1 MSGYTELVSDLAL
14 ILVVA
19 GVVTIIFKRLKQ
31 PLVLG
36 YIIAGILTGP
46 YITFFS
52 TVSNIESV
60 EFWGKIG
67 VVFLLFG
74 LGLEFNFRKLKKVGG
89 AGFTTVFFEA
99 LIMFSVGFILGK
111 ILGLH
116 KSASLFLGGMLSI
129 SSTSIIIK
137 AFDDLGIKNK
147 KFTQAVFGALV
158 VEDIVAVLMLVML
171 PALAVGK
178 GVETAELMDKF
189 LGLGI
194 FLFFWFTIGI
204 FFIPSLFRW
213 MRNYLTDETVII
225 ISLGLCLMMVA
236 ISIKAGVSEALGAFV
251 MGSILSGSVM
261 SEKIIKLTRPIK
273 DFFGAIFFVSVGML
287 VDPLIVVKYWQT
299 ILIITLAILLAKPL
313 SATIG
318 FLFGGNTLRNSLQ
331 SGFCLCQIGEFSF
344 IIAAVG
350 KSLNVVDDYLYPVI
364 VVVSI
369 ITTFITPYWI
379 GFAEPVYKWLYCK
392 SKPQWRRVMD
402 RLGTGH
408 TTLDEKSDWHK
419 LIKSFV
425 INITVYSLVMV
436 VVIILFSNWINPLVL
451 STFGDGLNVMLLMCI
466 ANLLSLTPFLYGM
479 LKRHASYQI
488 YKRIWADQK
497 FARGPLLFLM
507 ISKYCVA
514 LVFVV
519 YTISY
524 YVTGGYGAAIVVM
537 ALGVLIWFL
546 SKYIKNY
553 YVMIESRFLTNLNSE
568 SGGRRPFIIPNEIAD
583 EIHLARIEVCQNS
596 FVAGRSIRVLHR
608 EKNTGAV
615 VVAVARGFDIYNLPS
630 NDFVLLPQDV
640 VSIIGNDT
648 QVAKFRE
655 AAEVHYSHSEQNSPA
670 SSISGMAEMELYHIT
685 LGEESPIL
693 GEHSNIT
700 NFMHKYGLLLV
711 GIERSGNNALL
722 KPNSTL
728 LFCQGDTVW
737 LVGDKLKINQ
747 LK

>member
-171 PALAVGK
+171 PALAAGK

-261 SEKIIKLTRPIK
+261 SEKIIKLTRPI
-273 DFFGAIFFVSVGML
+273 
-287 VDPLIVVKYWQT
+287 
-299 ILIITLAILLAKPL
+299 
-313 SATIG
+313 
-318 FLFGGNTLRNSLQ
+318 
-331 SGFCLCQIGEFSF
+331 
-344 IIAAVG
+344 
-350 KSLNVVDDYLYPVI
+350 
-364 VVVSI
+364 
-369 ITTFITPYWI
+369 
-379 GFAEPVYKWLYCK
+379 
-392 SKPQWRRVMD
+392 
-402 RLGTGH
+402 
-408 TTLDEKSDWHK
+408 
-419 LIKSFV
+419 
-425 INITVYSLVMV
+425 
-436 VVIILFSNWINPLVL
+436 
-451 STFGDGLNVMLLMCI
+451 
-466 ANLLSLTPFLYGM
+466 
-479 LKRHASYQI
+479 
-488 YKRIWADQK
+488 
-497 FARGPLLFLM
+497 
-507 ISKYCVA
+507 
-514 LVFVV
+514 
-519 YTISY
+519 
-524 YVTGGYGAAIVVM
+524 
-537 ALGVLIWFL
+537 
-546 SKYIKNY
+546 
-553 YVMIESRFLTNLNSE
+553 
-568 SGGRRPFIIPNEIAD
+568 
-583 EIHLARIEVCQNS
+583 
-596 FVAGRSIRVLHR
+596 
-608 EKNTGAV
+608 
-615 VVAVARGFDIYNLPS
+615 
-630 NDFVLLPQDV
+630 
-640 VSIIGNDT
+640 
-648 QVAKFRE
+648 
-655 AAEVHYSHSEQNSPA
+655 
-670 SSISGMAEMELYHIT
+670 
-685 LGEESPIL
+685 
-693 GEHSNIT
+693 
-700 NFMHKYGLLLV
+700 
-711 GIERSGNNALL
+711 
-722 KPNSTL
+722 
-728 LFCQGDTVW
+728 
-737 LVGDKLKINQ
+737 
-747 LK
+747 